1 MTGGTLRPFT
11 MKGVVSSLG
20 ETKINYTEIGINASL
35 DKDTAK
41 ICIERIIK
49 QMSEDAK
56 AVTNSVS
63 IS

>member
-1 MTGGTLRPFT
+1 VTGNTLRPFS

-20 ETKINYTEIGINASL
+20 ETKINYTEIGLNAGL

-49 QMSEDAK
+49 QLSEDVK
-56 AVTNSVS
+56 SVS
-63 IS
+63 TLSC